1 VAVILARM
9 GQRRGRTWR
18 RVLLVVV
25 ALVVVNVPY
34 LLHVWQVHRAESEG
48 VHVTATVVSVSI
60 SGDDAIVA
68 FRLPKSVDS
77 AQDLRSVKVD
87 RDTGVAAASSKR
99 LDVQVLSGHPDVFH
113 VDGQV
118 TSRAGLFVTIG
129 ADLLIVVM
137 LLFSWRLGGRLRR
150 PPLEAVAVADVE
162 NGEEGSL
169 LDKQDDGTYLI
180 NGEVAEAGDESLVL
194 RLRDRDVTVH
204 LREHH
209 NPLSVG
215 DRAQVRA
222 LLVG

>member
-1 VAVILARM
+1 VAVILAPM
-9 GQRRGRTWR
+9 GQGRGKTWR

-34 LLHVWQVHRAESEG
+34 LLHVWQVHRAQSEG
-48 VHVTATVVSVSI
+48 VHVTATVTGVGI

-77 AQDLRSVKVD
+77 AQDLRTVKVD
-87 RDTGVAAASSKR
+87 RETGAAAASTQR
-99 LDVQVLSGHPDVFH
+99 LDVQVLSGNPDVFY

-118 TSRAGLFVTIG
+118 TSRAGLFLTVG
-129 ADLLIVVM
+129 ADLLILV
-137 LLFSWRLGGRLRR
+137 LILFSWRLGGRLRR

-169 LDKQDDGTYLI
+169 LDKQDDGSYLI
-180 NGEVAEAGDESLVL
+180 NGEVAEAGEASLVL

>member
-1 VAVILARM
+1 MIA
-9 GQRRGRTWR
+9 
-18 RVLLVVV
+18 LL
-25 ALVVVNVPY
+25 VVNVPFF
-34 LLHVWQVHRAESEG
+34 LHEYQLHRARTDG
-48 VHVTATVVSVSI
+48 IHVAATVAAVNL
-60 SGDDAIVA
+60 SGDDAVVT
-68 FRLPKSVDS
+68 FRLPKPLDA

-87 RDTGVAAASSKR
+87 RETGTTAARTKE
-99 LDVQVLSGHPDVFH
+99 LDVQVLRGHPSVFH

-118 TSRAGLFVTIG
+118 RSWGGLIITAG
-129 ADLLIVVM
+129 ADLMI
-137 LLFSWRLGGRLRR
+137 LLLLLLSWRLGGRLRR

-180 NGEVAEAGDESLVL
+180 NGEVAETRDESLVL

-204 LREHH
+204 LRDHR